1 MVVKKI
7 RRIVLLAAVL
17 LGIPLILFSGYVET
31 HVEYQAMMR
40 LLLCLYCVGAPV
52 VGNGIISTVRRK
64 EKK

>member
-40 LLLCLYCVGAPV
+40 LMLCVGAPV